1 MMDIFDVD
9 AQPPQPPSKRQKTA
23 SGSSSRVRFDAVEI
37 QERPNPAPKATRRST
52 RSAKVNSKKEAGE
65 LFGQLAKEFQAISK
79 TCEKLSEALE

>member
-1 MMDIFDVD
+1 MDILDVD
-9 AQPPQPPSKRQKTA
+9 AQPTQPPLKHQKTA

-37 QERPNPAPKATRRST
+37 REKSNPTPKAIRRST
-52 RSAKVNSKKEAGE
+52 RSAKGNSKKDARE